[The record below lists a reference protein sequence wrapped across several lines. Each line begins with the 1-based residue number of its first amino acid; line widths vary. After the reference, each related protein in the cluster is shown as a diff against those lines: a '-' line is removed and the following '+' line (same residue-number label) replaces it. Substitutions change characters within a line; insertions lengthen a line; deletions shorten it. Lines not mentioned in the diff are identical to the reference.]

1 MEQAHVERRREAC
14 SQCFQPQRVLDLEL
28 DAAGRNAA
36 TRLDASLLDGGSCQV
51 DAQDPVTPIREI
63 EGVLTRAATN
73 VEHRAVDPAARLEP
87 HHGAL
92 GSPDVPGGRAKVGVV
107 EELHRQIMIWFMGT
121 DDGGTASAMPDSVV
135 SRTVDCAIV
144 GGGPAGLSAAV
155 NMARMRR
162 NVLVIDDRD
171 GRSLWSQ
178 TNRNYLGFPDGI
190 PAAEIRRQGRR
201 QAANYGARFLRGR
214 VTTATREGA
223 VFRLHVD
230 GRAGEGAGTDANVAR
245 DDELGRALGE
255 LEATGLM
262 EIVARTVILA
272 TGVRDPFPE
281 FPGRDD
287 CVGRSLFWCIA
298 CDGYESIGCNVAVV
312 GFDDEAVQTALD
324 ILDFTERVTLVAGR
338 ADGFDVAE
346 ARLADVTA
354 AGIPAHPCSVAEYQN
369 DNGQISG
376 LILGDSCRSHIP
388 VEMVF
393 AVRPPVARNEVA
405 VGLGVAV
412 DARGQ
417 VIVDTEQHTNVAGV
431 YAAGDMTSPHNH
443 QVSAA
448 VHEGNEA
455 ACTANYYLYR
465 PEQKAPVG
473 GR

>member
-1 MEQAHVERRREAC
+1 MGTEQRRKLHTM
-14 SQCFQPQRVLDLEL
+14 S
-28 DAAGRNAA
+28 
-36 TRLDASLLDGGSCQV
+36 DASRS
-51 DAQDPVTPIREI
+51 RE
-63 EGVLTRAATN
+63 
-73 VEHRAVDPAARLEP
+73 
-87 HHGAL
+87 
-92 GSPDVPGGRAKVGVV
+92 
-107 EELHRQIMIWFMGT
+107 
-121 DDGGTASAMPDSVV
+121 
-135 SRTVDCAIV
+135 VDCAIV

-214 VTTATREGA
+214 VTTATRDGDL
-223 VFRLHVD
+223 FRLHVD
-230 GRAGEGAGTDANVAR
+230 ARAGEGAGTEVNVAR

-255 LEATGLM
+255 LEPEGPM
-262 EIVARTVILA
+262 EVVARTVILA

-281 FPGRDD
+281 FPGRDE

-312 GFDDEAVQTALD
+312 GFDEDAVQTALE
-324 ILDFTERVTLVAGR
+324 ILDFTDKVTMVAGR
-338 ADGFDVAE
+338 ADGFDVPE
-346 ARLADVTA
+346 SRLADLA
-354 AGIPAHPCSVAEYQN
+354 AGGIQTYPCSVAEYGN
-369 DNGQISG
+369 ENGQITELVLADACAS
-376 LILGDSCRSHIP
+376 RIP

-405 VGLGVAV
+405 VALGVAV
-412 DARGQ
+412 DRRGQ
-417 VIVDTEQHTNVAGV
+417 VIVDTEQHTNVTGV

-465 PEQKAPVG
+465 PEQKASPT